1 MALLS
6 LILVLASL
14 ASAILRVTASLL
26 ALRLETPELCCC
38 SVHHWHVP
46 QKISMDIV
54 GSY

>member
-26 ALRLETPELCCC
+26 ALRLETPELCCL
-38 SVHHWHVP
+38 VHHWHVP